1 MRKIQLLKVALF
13 FFCFWLA
20 ACSRPGTDKPSGTS
34 TVVPTATISN
44 ASLNKE
50 DYAVFPDPDS
60 GADPSVP
67 AEQGGKGF
75 TGQGW
80 ETNTS
85 FDLIGDP
92 RAVKGGSL
100 REYAPLAPGTYRMEG
115 PEWNS
120 LVNYA
125 IANMMYEGLLALDP
139 TTLQYIPVLATHWQI
154 SPDKRTFRF
163 RINPNAR
170 WSDGEPVVAED
181 VVQTWVLYS
190 DPKLESPSTY
200 SQMIKLEK
208 PVAESKYIVR
218 VQAKDVQWTDFD
230 NIAKMRI
237 FPGHVLKNVDGAAYL
252 RDYNFKFLPNTGPY
266 IATTSDIDKGNS
278 VTLHRRT
285 DYWAE
290 KARAN
295 AGLNNFDQVKWVII
309 RDATLAFEKLKTGD
323 VDFFYVNRSKTW
335 AQEMDFDKVNRGLI
349 ERRKVFSNTPSGY
362 SGFPMNT
369 RRAPFDDIRI
379 RKALALMLDRNQLLE
394 KLMFNEYLP
403 DNSYYPGTIY
413 ENTGNPK
420 NDFNPQEAVKLLAS
434 AGWKDRDTQ
443 GRLSKDGKP
452 LTIELLYP
460 DKQLE
465 TYLTVYQ
472 GELQKIGITLNLRL
486 VTSETH
492 FKLLMN
498 RQYEM
503 SVIAWGADVFPYPE
517 VEFHS
522 RLADPNNTN
531 NIVGFKN
538 HRVDEL
544 IDLYDK
550 EFDLQ
555 KRTGLIR
562 EMDGILASEYGYV
575 LEWYKPSQRL
585 AYWNRYGQPRGTLTR
600 TGNYSSNIS
609 LGPGME
615 QLWWIDPVKSQNLE
629 KAKRDPSVKL
639 QTAPVEDHYWLN
651 YAKDES
657 EKTK

>member
-1 MRKIQLLKVALF
+1 MRKFQQFSAVLF
-13 FFCFWLA
+13 LFCLSLA
-20 ACSRPGTDKPSGTS
+20 ACSSPGKEDSSKPSASISTS
-34 TVVPTATISN
+34 NPS
-44 ASLNKE
+44 ASLNKA
-50 DYAVFPDPDS
+50 DYPVFPAPDS

-75 TGQGW
+75 TGKGW

-92 RAVKGGSL
+92 RAVKGGL
-100 REYAPLAPGTYRMEG
+100 FREYAPLAPGTYRMEG

-125 IANMMYEGLLALDP
+125 IANMMYEGMLALDP
-139 TTLQYIPVLATHWQI
+139 TTLQYIPVLATH
-154 SPDKRTFRF
+154 KRTFRF

-170 WSDGEPVVAED
+170 WSDGEPVVADD
-181 VVQTWVLYS
+181 VVSTWILYS
-190 DPKLESPSTY
+190 DLKLQSPSTY

-218 VQAKDVQWTDFD
+218 IQAKDVQWTNFD
-230 NIAKMRI
+230 NIAKMLI

-266 IATTSDIDKGNS
+266 IATTADIDKGNS

-295 AGLNNFDQVKWVII
+295 VGLNNFEQVKWIII

-323 VDFFYVNRSKTW
+323 VDFFYVSRSKTW

-349 ERRKVFSNTPSGY
+349 ERRKVFSNSPSGF
-362 SGFPMNT
+362 SGFPLNT
-369 RRAPFDDIRI
+369 RRPPFDDIRV
-379 RKALALMLDRNQLLE
+379 RKALALLLDRAQMLE
-394 KLMFNEYLP
+394 KLFYNEYLP

-413 ENTGNPK
+413 ENLVNPQ
-420 NDFNPQEAVKLLAS
+420 NDFNPQEAVKLLAA
-434 AGWKDRDTQ
+434 AGWRDRDVQ
-443 GRLSKDGKP
+443 GRLVKDGKP
-452 LTIELLYP
+452 FTIEFLYP

-472 GELQKIGITLNLRL
+472 GELQKVGITLNLRL
-486 VTSETH
+486 VPSETH

-503 SVIAWGADVFPYPE
+503 SVIAWSADVFPNPE

-531 NIVGFKN
+531 NITGFKN

-544 IDLYDK
+544 IDLYSK

-555 KRTGLIR
+555 KRTGIVR
-562 EMDGILASEYGYV
+562 EIDGILSNEYGYV
-575 LEWYKPSQRL
+575 LQWYKPSQRL
-585 AYWNRYGQPRGTLTR
+585 AYWNRYGQPQGTLTR
-600 TGNYSSNIS
+600 TGYYSSGIS

-615 QLWWIDPVKSQNLE
+615 QLWWIDSVKSQNLD
-629 KAKRDPSVKL
+629 KAKKDPSVKL
-639 QTAPVEDHYWLN
+639 QTLPVEDRYWLN
-651 YAKDES
+651 FSKNES
-657 EKTK
+657 QKTQ